1 MKRATATWLGLA
13 AILVWSANTS
23 ATVTLVRHLGPLT
36 ALTLVSGLAGTG
48 LAVIEGVRRRS
59 PLAFLRVGL
68 PFGLL
73 GGACFVLY
81 QMLFFTAFALAPDL
95 SAPLNLVNYLWPSLT
110 VLLCIARARHALQVR
125 PATLLGGLALG
136 LLGIAL
142 AIAPDPSPTA
152 LLATIRGCP
161 LAFLAM
167 LAAAV
172 AWAAYSALAVPLHR
186 PGAPSGTP
194 LFFLLV
200 ALTAGTMRCCSDEHS
215 TLAMQ
220 DLPVLAYS
228 VVAGSAGA
236 YLMWE
241 LAMRSGDVPL
251 LGALSNALPL
261 LSTLVLW
268 LVLGAP
274 GGGMLGLA
282 AVLVGAGAL
291 LVHRGARPRPEG
303 AAQM

>member
-1 MKRATATWLGLA
+1 VRSGAATWLGIA
-13 AILVWSANTS
+13 AILVWSTNST
-23 ATVTLVRHLGPLT
+23 ATITLVRHLGPLT
-36 ALTLVSGLAGTG
+36 ALALVCALAGG
-48 LAVIEGVRRRS
+48 ALAIVEDVRLRR
-59 PLAFLRVGL
+59 PGAFLRVGL

-81 QMLFFTAFALAPDL
+81 QVLYFTAFSLAAPAMA
-95 SAPLNLVNYLWPSLT
+95 APLNLVNYLWPSLT
-110 VLLCIARARHALQVR
+110 VLLCIARARRSLQLR
-125 PATLLGGLALG
+125 PTALLGGLALG
-136 LLGIAL
+136 LAGIA
-142 AIAPDPSPTA
+142 IAVAPEPA
-152 LLATIRGCP
+152 GLIATVRGSP

-167 LAAAV
+167 LGAAV

-200 ALTAGTMRCCSDEHS
+200 AVTATVMRFASGEQSTLTAGDWP
-215 TLAMQ
+215 L
-220 DLPVLAYS
+220 LAYS
-228 VVAGSAGA
+228 VIAPSAGA

-274 GGGMLGLA
+274 GGGMLGLG
-282 AVLVGAGAL
+282 AVLVGVGAL
-291 LVHRGARPRPEG
+291 LVHRGARPRET
-303 AAQM
+303 AQI

>member
-1 MKRATATWLGLA
+1 MRRGAGTWLGVA
-13 AILVWSANTS
+13 AILVWSANSS
-23 ATVTLVRHLGPLT
+23 ATITLVRHLGPLT
-36 ALTLVSGLAGTG
+36 ALALVSGLAGIG
-48 LAVIEGVRRRS
+48 LAAVEGWRRRS
-59 PLAFLRVGL
+59 PLAFLRIGW

-81 QMLFFTAFALAPDL
+81 QALYFTAFSLGAPELA
-95 SAPLNLVNYLWPSLT
+95 APLNLVNYLWPSLT
-110 VLLCIARARHALQVR
+110 VLLCIARSRRSLQLR
-125 PATLLGGLALG
+125 PAVLSGGLVLG
-136 LLGIAL
+136 LAGIAI
-142 AIAPDPSPTA
+142 AIAPDPSPAA
-152 LLATIRGCP
+152 LLATIQGSP

-167 LAAAV
+167 LGAAV

-186 PGAPSGTP
+186 PGASSGTP

-200 ALTAGTMRCCSDEHS
+200 ALTAGGLRCASDEHS
-215 TLAMQ
+215 SLTAQ

-241 LAMRSGDVPL
+241 LAMRHGDVPL

-268 LVLGAP
+268 LLLGAP
-274 GGGMLGLA
+274 GGGLLGLA
-282 AVLVGAGAL
+282 ALLVGVGAL
-291 LVHRGARPRPEG
+291 LVHQGARPRG
-303 AAQM
+303 S

>member
-36 ALTLVSGLAGTG
+36 ALALVSGLAGTG

-59 PLAFLRVGL
+59 PFAFLRVGL
-68 PFGLL
+68 RFGLL

-81 QMLFFTAFALAPDL
+81 QMLFFTGFALGSAEL
-95 SAPLNLVNYLWPSLT
+95 AAPLNLVNYLWPSLT
-110 VLLCIARARHALQVR
+110 VLLCIVRARHALQLR
-125 PATLLGGLALG
+125 PPLLLGGLALG
-136 LLGIAL
+136 LAGIVI
-142 AIAPDPSPTA
+142 AIAPDPSPAA
-152 LLATIRGCP
+152 LLATIRGSP

-200 ALTAGTMRCCSDEHS
+200 ALTAGIMRCGSDEHS
-215 TLAMQ
+215 TLTMQ

-241 LAMRSGDVPL
+241 LAMRHGDVPL

-268 LVLGAP
+268 LLLGAP

-291 LVHRGARPRPEG
+291 LVHRGARPRET
-303 AAQM
+303 AQR